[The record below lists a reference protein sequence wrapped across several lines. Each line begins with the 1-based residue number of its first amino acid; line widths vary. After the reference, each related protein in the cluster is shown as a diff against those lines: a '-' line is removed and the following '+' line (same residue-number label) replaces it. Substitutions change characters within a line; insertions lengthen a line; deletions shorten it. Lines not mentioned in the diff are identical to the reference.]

1 MHQISKLRFD
11 ALASYARHPA
21 AGALATEI
29 AWFEWAES
37 GLIGTL
43 QVDTDGEFSAV
54 FMAPDLRERYRWVG
68 MTEFYSEPINAV
80 VQLTK
85 MGGALAAR
93 IDEIR
98 DQGDESGEV
107 VDFFASAV
115 PADKL
120 HPDFERVATHAGYVP
135 ARALIEPMMRW
146 HEDAD
151 GNFVEQFQTTGFD
164 ARMWELYLFAAI
176 TEAGLAISSEKS
188 VPDFNL
194 TGPLGDLCVEA
205 TTINPS
211 KDHQGNA
218 VAHPPRETDE
228 ERRLYVEH
236 YLPIRYAGPLN
247 AKLSKRYWEQSHV
260 VGKPLVF
267 AIQDFHETLSM
278 TWTRSALPTYL
289 YGNRHQP
296 IRQED
301 GTLDIQVIPISM
313 HKWGT
318 KEVPSGFFS
327 LPDSEHVSA
336 VLFNNSGTIAK
347 FDRMGVA
354 AGFGAENVILVRE
367 GFVLDRDPDASEP
380 RAFVHVVSE
389 GYPETWMEGM
399 DVYHNPNALHP
410 LDPDVLPGAAHH
422 HVMPD
427 GQIES
432 TSPDWHPLSS
442 LTSIIVTGSS
452 GAAK

>member
-1 MHQISKLRFD
+1 MQQISKLRFD
-11 ALASYARHPA
+11 ALASYARHA
-21 AGALATEI
+21 AAAALATEI

-37 GLIGTL
+37 GLVATL

-54 FMAPDLRERYRWVG
+54 FMAPDLRERYRSVG
-68 MTEFYSEPINAV
+68 MSAFHTEPINAV
-80 VQLTK
+80 VQLAE
-85 MGGALAAR
+85 MGGALADR
-93 IDEIR
+93 IGEIR
-98 DQGDESGEV
+98 EQGDESGEV

-115 PADKL
+115 PAEKL
-120 HPDFERVATHAGYVP
+120 HPDYERLATHAGYAP

-218 VAHPPRETDE
+218 VEAPPRETDE
-228 ERRLYVEH
+228 ERRVYVEN
-236 YLPIRYAGPLN
+236 YLPIMFAGPLK

-260 VGKPLVF
+260 RGKPLVF

-289 YGNRHQP
+289 YGNRHEP
-296 IRQED
+296 IRRD
-301 GTLDIQVIPISM
+301 NGTLDIRVTPVSV

-318 KEVPSGFFS
+318 KEVTSGFFS
-327 LPDSEHVSA
+327 LPDTEHVSA
-336 VLFNNSGTIAK
+336 VLFNNSGTISK

-354 AGFGAENVILVRE
+354 AGFGTERVILVRE
-367 GFVLDRDPDASEP
+367 GFVVDHDPDASEP
-380 RAFVHVVSE
+380 TTFVHVVSQ
-389 GYPETWMEGM
+389 GYPETWIEGM

-432 TSPDWHPLSS
+432 TSPGWHPLSS
-442 LTSIIVTGSS
+442 LTSVIVTGSS